1 MKILIAGSRG
11 YPNRKAVREYVRT
24 LAPDTIVITGGAV
37 GVDTV
42 AQQEALACD
51 LTYLTYTPNWKDY
64 GRKAGPMRNRLMVAD
79 CDRAVC
85 FWDGESK
92 GTLSTIRY
100 AMKAGKPL
108 VVFGIDGSE
117 LSPDAY

>member
-11 YPNRKAVREYVRT
+11 YPNRKAVREFVRT
-24 LAPDTIVITGGAV
+24 LPPDSVVLTGGAV

-42 AQQEALACD
+42 ATQEALACD
-51 LTYLTYTPNWKDY
+51 LPFITYKPAWALY
-64 GRKAGPMRNRLMVAD
+64 GRKAGPMRNKLMVDDAD
-79 CDRAVC
+79 RIVC
-85 FWDGESK
+85 FWDGESR

-100 AMKAGKPL
+100 AKRSGKPL
-108 VVFGIDGSE
+108 VVFHSDGSE